1 MKFRKPETG
10 EAFLSISSA
19 ADYFCREN
27 DCFLQTCPLKGQTDG
42 EPCADWINAHP
53 RKAASLMGYE
63 VVEDCTE
70 TQKHKEEANMDKPLK
85 DWTLGELKTECE
97 AHNGCVGCHFEG
109 SAFCTQKCAEL
120 CPSKWDLSEK
130 PRFTEQ
136 EVEDAK
142 TIKRMFGADNFT
154 HIHKDEDGWPE
165 MMDGPGEDGNVGWCS
180 IGMEEGMFPSLR
192 PNETVTLDE
201 IIGGAE

>member
-1 MKFRKPETG
+1 MKFRNPETG

-27 DCFLQTCPLKGQTDG
+27 DCFLQTCPLKRQTDG
-42 EPCADWINAHP
+42 KPCADWVNAYP

-85 DWTLGELKTECE
+85 TWTLGELKTECE

-109 SAFCTQKCAEL
+109 SAFCTQKCAEF
-120 CPSKWDLSEK
+120 CPFEWDLSEK
-130 PRFTEQ
+130 PRFTQ
-136 EVEDAK
+136 REVEDAE
-142 TIKRMFGADNFT
+142 TVLRVFGRNDTVKRTSEGAISFGGIILNAQ
-154 HIHKDEDGWPE
+154 
-165 MMDGPGEDGNVGWCS
+165 
-180 IGMEEGMFPSLR
+180 MFPAIQPGQSY
-192 PNETVTLDE
+192 TLDE
-201 IIGGAE
+201 IIGGAPDAQT